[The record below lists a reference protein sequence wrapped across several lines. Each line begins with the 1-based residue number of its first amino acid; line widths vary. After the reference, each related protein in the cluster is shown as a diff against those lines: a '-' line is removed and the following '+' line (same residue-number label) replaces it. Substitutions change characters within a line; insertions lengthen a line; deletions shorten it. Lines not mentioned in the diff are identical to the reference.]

1 MAINLNFECF
11 KLTEIALLQ
20 LITILHYIG
29 ENEMLAQML
38 GKETGIRICVCV
50 EDSGREI
57 EKKRKE
63 RKVREEHTGVSA
75 NK

>member
-1 MAINLNFECF
+1 M
-11 KLTEIALLQ
+11 LT
-20 LITILHYIG
+20 
-29 ENEMLAQML
+29 QML

-63 RKVREEHTGVSA
+63 RKAREEHTGVSA